1 MDPITQFQN
10 ERRNRIIDNE
20 KDAALNDSARRFLKE
35 SLRVKY
41 SYNFSWLG
49 RPVIQYPQD
58 LMALQEIIW
67 RIKPDVIVETGIAH
81 GGSIIF
87 YATMLEL
94 LGGPGRVVGIDV
106 DIRAHNRAAIEQ
118 HPLYHRITMIEGSS
132 VDEDVISQTR
142 ALTAGR
148 ETVMVCLDSN
158 HTYEHVLQEL
168 RLYSPL
174 VTPGSYLV
182 VFDGIIEDMPEEYI
196 TDRPWGRG
204 NNPLTAIQQ
213 FLLEQPDFQPD
224 QAIESQLLIT
234 AAPMGYL
241 RRTP

>member
-1 MDPITQFQN
+1 
-10 ERRNRIIDNE
+10 
-20 KDAALNDSARRFLKE
+20 
-35 SLRVKY
+35 
-41 SYNFSWLG
+41 
-49 RPVIQYPQD
+49 
-58 LMALQEIIW
+58 
-67 RIKPDVIVETGIAH
+67 
-81 GGSIIF
+81 
-87 YATMLEL
+87 
-94 LGGPGRVVGIDV
+94 VGIDV

-118 HPLYHRITMIEGSS
+118 HPLFRRITMIEGSS
-132 VDEDVISQTR
+132 TDADVIRQVQ
-142 ALTAGR
+142 ALTAGK

-182 VFDGIIEDMPEEYI
+182 VFDGIIEDLPADFI

-213 FLLEQPDFQPD
+213 FLREQPDFVPD
-224 QAIESQLLIT
+224 RAIESQLLIT